1 MKKRVAIV
9 LSVIM
14 LAMSLAACGGGGSSA
29 SVAGSY
35 KATQMEADGEMINI
49 AEYEAMLGMK
59 LDFSLELKEDG
70 KASMSMMGESR
81 GDGEWKQDG
90 STVTLTFEGESAQAE
105 YKNGKITLEMDGDK
119 VIFEKK

>member
-1 MKKRVAIV
+1 
-9 LSVIM
+9 
-14 LAMSLAACGGGGSSA
+14 
-29 SVAGSY
+29 
-35 KATQMEADGEMINI
+35 MEVDGEMSNI

-59 LDFSLELKEDG
+59 RDFSLELKEDG
-70 KASMSMMGESR
+70 KASMSMMGESM

>member
-1 MKKRVAIV
+1 
-9 LSVIM
+9 
-14 LAMSLAACGGGGSSA
+14 
-29 SVAGSY
+29 
-35 KATQMEADGEMINI
+35 MEADGEMINI

-70 KASMSMMGESR
+70 KASMSMMGESM

>member
-1 MKKRVAIV
+1 
-9 LSVIM
+9 
-14 LAMSLAACGGGGSSA
+14 
-29 SVAGSY
+29 
-35 KATQMEADGEMINI
+35 
-49 AEYEAMLGMK
+49 MK

-70 KASMSMMGESR
+70 KASMSMMGESM

>member
-1 MKKRVAIV
+1 
-9 LSVIM
+9 
-14 LAMSLAACGGGGSSA
+14 
-29 SVAGSY
+29 
-35 KATQMEADGEMINI
+35 
-49 AEYEAMLGMK
+49 
-59 LDFSLELKEDG
+59 
-70 KASMSMMGESR
+70 MSMMGESM